1 MLVIIHLTHHKVA
14 ISPTQ
19 IIIFKAGV
27 GTPIVHGPV
36 VTVVQETS
44 ATVALNPTLPVV
56 QDKVATLVQVLVLV
70 LVLVPASARIMVQDE
85 ATLVLN
91 PTSGT
96 TPTMALV
103 KEGTLAL
110 VLIKAEGNGP
120 EIA

>member
-1 MLVIIHLTHHKVA
+1 MLVIIHLTHYKVA

-27 GTPIVHGPV
+27 GTPIVHGLV

-70 LVLVPASARIMVQDE
+70 LVPASARIMVQNE

-110 VLIKAEGNGP
+110 VLIKAEVNGL
-120 EIA
+120 EIT